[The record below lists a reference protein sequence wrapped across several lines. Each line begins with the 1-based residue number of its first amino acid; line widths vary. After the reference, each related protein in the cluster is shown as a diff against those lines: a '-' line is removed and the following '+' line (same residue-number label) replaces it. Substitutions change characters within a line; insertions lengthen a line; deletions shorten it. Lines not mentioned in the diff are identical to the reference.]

1 MSASAPTSTSEAA
14 QARSSLRRENAY
26 RRREIVAEPKSLFEN
41 DFVLPSQGLRNSM
54 AGGER
59 ELYAAL
65 LEGALLDMERPAGR
79 LQSDARAW
87 VMSGNRG
94 KVTFSQC
101 CDWLRLDE
109 GKVRKRALD
118 GEFRF
123 ERRGGPVPEATKR
136 AGIERQRRGIAITRA
151 APSGERSSRGGRR
164 RQSVRIKRTREDSAR
179 GSTTTVH
186 MA

>member
-14 QARSSLRRENAY
+14 VARPSLRERTRIDGANAM
-26 RRREIVAEPKSLFEN
+26 AEPKSLFEN
-41 DFVLPSQGLRNSM
+41 DLVLPSQGLRNSM

-59 ELYAAL
+59 ELYSAL
-65 LEGALLDMERPAGR
+65 LEGALLDMEGPPGR

-87 VMSGNRG
+87 LMSGNRG

-123 ERRGGPVPEATKR
+123 ERRGGPPSKRQDKVRALEASPLPSSLTRSRFRTPFASTPRKSQTLTK
-136 AGIERQRRGIAITRA
+136 ANGQSRRSDAIH
-151 APSGERSSRGGRR
+151 S
-164 RQSVRIKRTREDSAR
+164 
-179 GSTTTVH
+179 
-186 MA
+186 